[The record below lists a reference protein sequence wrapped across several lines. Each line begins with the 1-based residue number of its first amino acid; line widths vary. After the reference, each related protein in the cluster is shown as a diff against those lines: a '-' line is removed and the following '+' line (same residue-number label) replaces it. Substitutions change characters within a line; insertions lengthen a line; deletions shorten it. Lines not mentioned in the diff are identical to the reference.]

1 MKRDTDRFVVVHKE
15 TSAFGDKGYLHI
27 IVDKKTGV
35 HYLRSQYGYGT
46 GLTPLLG
53 ADGKPIITKPE
64 DMQ

>member
-27 IVDKKTGV
+27 IVDKMTGV

-46 GLTPLLG
+46 GLTPLL
-53 ADGKPIITKPE
+53 DENGKPVIKKIE
-64 DMQ
+64 E